1 MPLGALRIRG
11 VWLGIVPMLGIA
23 FALVMAV
30 PLLIDIVRALLNHDP
45 IPALLLLGYV
55 VIGAL
60 CYLLYGYRH
69 SRLAADTAAARCLE
83 EPPAC

>member
-1 MPLGALRIRG
+1 M
-11 VWLGIVPMLGIA
+11 LGIV

-30 PLLIDIVRALLNHDP
+30 PLVIDIVRSLLNHDP

-60 CYLLYGYRH
+60 CYLMYGYRH
-69 SRLAADTAAARCLE
+69 SRLAADTAAARVL